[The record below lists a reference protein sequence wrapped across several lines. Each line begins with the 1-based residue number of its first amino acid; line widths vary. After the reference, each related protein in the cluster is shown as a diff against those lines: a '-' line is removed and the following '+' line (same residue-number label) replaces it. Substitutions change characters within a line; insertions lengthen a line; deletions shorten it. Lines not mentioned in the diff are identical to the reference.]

1 MKSVYDVLKCI
12 RTMGLVKTGGLLHA
26 LNGLRFLGMGQ
37 WVPVHLSSLGPIGS
51 LLTYVGSKGGSWMLS
66 HSEMSFCIRLLKAE
80 KLAEFKHRPTEF
92 ARIALLF
99 LTNGF
104 VPTLSRLRCIW
115 FVNLQTHPM
124 GQGFWFSLPI

>member
-1 MKSVYDVLKCI
+1 MDAFS
-12 RTMGLVKTGGLLHA
+12 
-26 LNGLRFLGMGQ
+26 LRN
-37 WVPVHLSSLGPIGS
+37 
-51 LLTYVGSKGGSWMLS
+51 
-66 HSEMSFCIRLLKAE
+66 EFCIRLLKAE

-115 FVNLQTHPM
+115 FVNLQTPPNGSGILVQLAHI
-124 GQGFWFSLPI
+124 GDKFSESLDAFLSS